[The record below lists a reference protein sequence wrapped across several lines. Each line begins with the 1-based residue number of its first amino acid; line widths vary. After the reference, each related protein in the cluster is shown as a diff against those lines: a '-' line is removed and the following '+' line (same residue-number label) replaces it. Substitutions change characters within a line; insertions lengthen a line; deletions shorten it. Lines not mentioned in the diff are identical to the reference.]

1 MTNLAFLL
9 LQNGGGGLTGMLVGI
24 MPFILIFGVFY
35 FLIIVPQRKRQRE
48 LQEVV
53 SQLKAGDRIVTT
65 GGVVATITSVRES
78 TLLVRSADKS
88 ILEITR
94 QAVAGPYSE
103 EAKGS

>member
-9 LQNGGGGLTGMLVGI
+9 LQDGGGLTGMLVGI